1 MKNTIAAIGT
11 FAVVATL
18 GATLGASSARAADV
32 PRLQPAVPPYPTYN
46 WVGPYIGVNLG
57 YQWGS
62 ATNSGASPSGL
73 MGGVQGGFNWQLGQY
88 VLGVESDL
96 QLSNADD
103 MFAAWKFS
111 NPWFGTIRG
120 RVGYTMNNVMLY
132 ATFGLAYGGGTI
144 ETGGG
149 LSESNTHVGWA
160 AGGGMEVGLT
170 PNWSAKAEYLF
181 VDLSNQHYVLF
192 GNTGFESNLL
202 RLGVNYRF

>member
-1 MKNTIAAIGT
+1 MKNTFAAIGT
-11 FAVVATL
+11 VAFIVTL
-18 GATLGASSARAADV
+18 GADGTRAADV
-32 PRLQPAVPPYPTYN
+32 PLMRTAVPPYPTYN

-62 ATNSGASPSGL
+62 ATNGGASPSGF
-73 MGGVQGGFNWQLGQY
+73 MGGVQGGYNWQLGQF
-88 VLGVESDL
+88 VIDVESDL
-96 QLSNADD
+96 QASNADD

-120 RVGYTMNNVMLY
+120 RVGYAMSNVMLY
-132 ATFGLAYGGGTI
+132 ATFGLAYGGGTV
-144 ETGGG
+144 ELGG

-160 AGGGMEVGLT
+160 AGGGMEIGLT

-192 GNTGFESNLL
+192 GNTGFESNIL
-202 RLGVNYRF
+202 RLGANYRF